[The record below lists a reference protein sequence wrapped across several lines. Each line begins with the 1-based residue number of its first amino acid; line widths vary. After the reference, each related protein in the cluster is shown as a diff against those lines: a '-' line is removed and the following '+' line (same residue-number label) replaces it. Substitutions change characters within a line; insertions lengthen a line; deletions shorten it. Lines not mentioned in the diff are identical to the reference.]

1 MEKAGVALNDGCVIN
16 GCPYERGKGILDGGN
31 HASRGTNRGPQF
43 VKGKQIGGGRKGLF
57 RVH

>member
-1 MEKAGVALNDGCVIN
+1 MALNDGCVIN